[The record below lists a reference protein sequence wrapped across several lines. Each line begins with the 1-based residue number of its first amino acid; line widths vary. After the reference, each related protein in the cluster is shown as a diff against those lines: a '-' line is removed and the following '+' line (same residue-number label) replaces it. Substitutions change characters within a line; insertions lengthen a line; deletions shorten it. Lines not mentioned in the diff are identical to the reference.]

1 VAGITRAIARAA
13 AAAKKVIPRR
23 LGLSKPEADDPIPS
37 DDRLQKLAYHYHQ
50 AYQKK
55 HNLDRSYHGQDLPY
69 VSDDDALRQRIADHY
84 ESVKHDPKDPH
95 VARAFHQY
103 KKEIRDQYNFLTKH
117 GFHFD
122 EAKPGENTASP
133 SAEQVVAHIRKNRHL
148 SIFGGGQPPSDHPL
162 AEPFPDR
169 PGWSYNHAFRAVHD
183 VFGHAVEGNDFSNRG
198 ETNASFAHAKMFSP
212 LARKAMLGDTLGQ
225 NAAYSHGKNSHLPE
239 NDPKR
244 FPAQKAYLFPED
256 LVPGAL
262 RSGGPRP
269 VSPHP
274 HRIGK
279 LLFGKSAEAAL
290 VFKSADEVA
299 RITEAGIKQFGA
311 SRASDVW
318 KAHARGTAPG
328 ALPTEWHGW
337 LSPDGR
343 MFGNGAQRPR
353 HPGDP
358 PDQMHHNALMREA
371 AGARYG
377 DPAGAA
383 DAALRMG
390 FTRVQSTV
398 RDPESVL
405 SVEHYAPPTLA
416 QVRTV
421 SDLAE
426 GHADF
431 QADHGAGA
439 QTYFRS
445 FPDWKRAF
453 GAPAVLKSQVRG
465 YTRTRGGKTVMVRA
479 YERRAPIF
487 TSYGAEVAASR
498 LPNRAQPQQV
508 LGTLRGAGVRE
519 EEIQASGLHGMLAS
533 ANKPVE
539 RGAVVRRLESGQPK
553 MNEVLYHSPPENE
566 PRNPHVTP
574 MQRANGALVEAAR
587 KVYPEEAWED
597 VTNLPV
603 DLVIGVQKVANLPE
617 SLRGVA
623 QAYLDAQQKFSA
635 FEERQ
640 KRLAGAGKPQYA
652 TYTLPGGKDYH
663 ELLLTLPPEPSH
675 EKELEAKRTRFQR
688 RMARK
693 YGANADLMF
702 DTSQFGSE
710 RNINEWRS
718 LRAAMTPEERAK
730 ESALAEAALTAR
742 HGGSTNDYT
751 SAHWPDVNVLAHV
764 RFKEHPS
771 TDGKRVLL
779 VEEVQSDWHQAGR
792 QQGYRDP
799 DSTARLEQMRKQW
812 GEHREAYVRAQAEFK
827 RLSETLA
834 PQLRAIREET
844 DKRDRYTV
852 TDAETGK
859 VLYDGP
865 DAREARILAHG
876 NPLARYEEHLDD
888 YGPEYAALQSK
899 IGAKGKE
906 YQEHVEAARLLAA
919 EIQQAEDRASSAIP
933 DAPFKKTWHELVMKR
948 MLRWAAEHGFDK
960 LAWTTGKQQ
969 NDRYNLTA
977 VGKTLELRA
986 GEHGTPYELLVHPH
1000 TAGTGPRTFPLES
1013 LDKLDDYV
1021 GHAVANTMRD
1031 ALAEREAAGLDFVQM
1046 PTNGL
1051 EVGGQ
1056 GMRGFYDK
1064 ILPEFMGKY
1073 TKRWGGKV
1081 GSTAIDT
1088 GVTVIKDSGE
1098 RERRPWPN
1106 QKTML
1111 ETVHSVDIT
1120 PELREHVMRHGQY
1133 LFKAER
1139 PALVFKAQ
1147 VKGYTRTRGGK
1158 TEFVRPH
1165 MDRRLAREGAHQ
1177 AAKMH
1182 VEGLVRD
1189 FLATPEGDYWREAL
1203 HDPERA
1209 VGRCDTIARSL
1220 YDYLHKRGVPARM
1233 VSATG
1238 LLPGLAEGAAS
1249 DWIEFVGDDPK
1260 QARNLGHVFVVTRHA
1275 AIDISASQFGK
1286 PFAGIRVLP
1295 LDRYLDDWQ
1304 HARTMEPFSD
1314 YNPDRLYMPIRL
1326 KSVAGDGMHLVFK
1339 ASDHWRDEPRHPAGV
1354 PEGGQWRGN
1363 GNGGFSADI
1372 EAEPASA
1379 AFELTHGEGS
1389 PYAAKYPNLYNLCFR
1404 TNYAVTRAVMD
1415 HVTQV
1420 ALEESGAEA
1429 VEAIYGPGGYQT
1441 YPVVPSGILKVREDS
1456 HKVGV
1461 LADIIGYLAQQ
1472 TAVYVH
1478 DPDRNGDHQ
1487 GIQIVQNNGDDLSHP
1502 KALQAFWN
1510 RLNELAPEI
1519 AQGFSPTRH
1528 QGRYGIRIINS
1539 DAPWTEEQVAKFT
1552 GVVNQLD
1559 EEFGY
1564 DLEAG
1569 RFRCFFE
1576 NHENNWKEHPD
1587 GKAYLDSLAA
1597 AGRPDLQRRLQRV
1610 YGPATERWIEDALRT
1625 HAPRTYRAWAKGRHV
1640 GEGEAESLGLAK
1652 SAAKDIAESD
1662 AYTGWIRPDGT
1673 PFGEHATDA
1682 EVTHADLARREL
1694 KRLGE
1699 KVPEHAYT
1707 ELHRRGYTRFYK
1719 QWGRVGVEHQGK
1731 PTPAQ
1736 LRVIGALA
1744 GRHHGKLDWDLGTGA
1759 VGSTHGSVSGKD
1771 YAGFQAATK
1780 RLGLTKSGLF
1790 VVKAA
1795 HDVAGEARLPVGA
1808 HGGGEWTRVTTEQIG
1823 DAVRKVLD
1831 KWSVKDALASVH
1843 APEEGD
1849 SWDPGTPYVGFI
1861 APSGWLSGTAWGGAY
1876 YHSRSAEE
1884 ALEALA
1890 DKFGLDEYESGDF
1903 TVWKDEA
1910 ATSFMVKHG
1919 FIRLHINEK
1928 ETNVETGV
1936 KPSPAQINTIRSIVA
1951 RTPQNT
1957 FRWDH
1962 TEGAFRRAGLKS
1974 NEGLDSFIKFHGYE
1988 GVDAASMAKAV
1999 APEPVGSLVEVGRR
2013 FPRRAHQMHTASG
2026 KVVWVEEQ
2034 WVSARGHREPQQALP
2049 AAPEQ
2054 LALPRARFR
2063 AETPLAMPHPERA
2076 EPIKADEEKRV
2087 ARQKAELAALAD
2099 ERRAS
2104 PYSPLDFA
2112 ERITDVERGG
2122 PTETVER
2129 TAQWIDRAALDQ
2141 YGQSPFVGAKKYVSD
2156 PKTGKKK
2163 LQRVSNQEIAEY
2175 VSPKMVDDILW
2186 QLEQEHNG
2194 SNWYKKDLKYVREQ
2208 LPKIYPE
2215 MKDNPSLQ
2223 KLFWMLLPPTSYG
2236 ANPKTNFSAAH
2247 NVYRYFTRT
2256 GVLSPYQPFSKM
2268 VAGKEVEGQKG
2279 WTSRAKPVAANI
2291 TALNRL
2297 RERFKSESDPEG
2309 LDGAFHWLELK
2320 HPVEELMEI
2329 RGGKE
2334 LNPATE
2340 TYPRKGK
2347 SPLAYGAM
2355 IFGPKGGSF
2364 FLNLTGNMEPL
2375 TADMWFTRSW
2385 GRYMGRVTEVAS
2397 DVGTKNA
2404 RAGHATIPRSE
2415 WPKVVTERPLGDPAA
2430 SQRPAMREA
2439 IKIVSREVSKA
2450 MGRKVTTA
2458 ECQAALWYY
2467 EQNLWAVMG
2476 ADTLGYSYMDGVEYA
2491 RLRKVMDD
2499 DAEKRGESLDGLSS
2513 DDKLFQQYSKRNFPE
2528 ALRRARAARYS
2539 PSPTAR
2545 REDAFARH
2553 FNAGAEGG
2561 AKGSSREPVAKF
2573 AFLTRKNP
2581 RGESVF
2587 QKRITFKRDGVG
2599 VPTLMAQV
2607 KPYTGRRHGKMVFI
2621 AGYSRQGRAHREAAP
2636 AERMGGGERIVDL
2649 MDSPDAK
2656 AAMADFGFRHVYWGE
2671 YARSE
2676 EGAQVIGKVMD
2687 AFRALATMIDL
2698 PPAGITLNH
2707 RLGLYFTGLPGLDWS
2722 GRYDPSQ
2729 VEIQIEKGTGG
2740 ASTLAHEWGHF
2751 LDHMLDQVGRAKDPD
2766 DFQSYTSGIVDQI
2779 RKNRKNPHLPDHVR
2793 KQQLTPI
2800 QAAVARVLDIARTAK
2815 YENNLG
2821 VADTMIGWAKKY
2833 ASTLADKRAPS
2844 SYWTKPTE
2852 VFARAFEAYVDWKEQ
2867 RKLSEAKGGFD
2878 GLDISGTFFDAAHH
2892 RSIIF
2897 PRGEAM
2903 ADFVEAFDSL
2913 FRLLKEDHFFE
2924 KALSMLTLKAMPP
2937 VHKMTRAAYGDW
2949 LEEHELPKKPPRRRG
2964 VDPVKWRANIQE
2976 AIDHARGKR
2985 ATISPDNVLAYD
2997 KMAAAS
3003 RNDAAAKG
3011 KQAKASA
3018 SEARMRKTGNL
3029 EFDRHGRVYYG
3040 PEHPDTINTGFRPA
3054 IASIQ
3059 HPGKQARY
3067 AVGTEEAMRRH
3078 FSAASR
3084 AVKSG
3089 KAAGTLGM
3097 APHRLTTYASQD
3109 KAQEHYK
3116 RLVAAVPTAREA
3128 RERQMAETVTPEARS
3143 LYRKAMPDFEP
3154 PDDGPNAAEVK
3165 WWVAG
3170 KNKLHYPA
3178 FYNPLT
3184 NILRIVE
3191 READEDDEDP
3201 DEIDKPNLA
3210 LPERAL
3216 AKSFGRPSAATRG
3229 DTGYHYHAT
3238 AEEYLPDIAQH
3249 GLKTHKPW
3257 HGTDQDSWP
3266 DGSTEARN
3274 YFTTHADAAHQFAPE
3289 AGPSALLRV
3298 HESKH
3303 PFKREAYTGDTYS
3316 SKTIPS
3322 KHIEVMGED
3331 GSWRPIHEHF
3341 PQQKPSRSD
3350 GQLSLPFGKA
3360 LANPSSR
3367 LLWFPAR
3374 ADMILAGLCP
3384 DVELLPGALEKAL
3397 LEKAVGGATPP
3408 KTTTRKLTSPGMGSK
3423 GEPKQ
3428 PKGKGYFSGSEI
3440 SEMNLK
3446 WITVHPNGPGS
3457 EGQPI
3462 LVHDNGQHYVVVGG
3476 AGGAMNQLTLKKDA
3490 SHYQEVKKQKSE
3502 GKAKR
3507 QAQADQMAK
3516 EQPEEF
3522 QRLQN
3527 MRAAAV
3533 SKASEHMEALR
3544 QMTDKILQQNRA
3556 DTDAKVRQQA
3566 EAHAKQ
3572 LSSQLGSDKG
3582 IDPETLKAEREKAE
3596 ALPAKAK
3603 AKRLDQLNRAEQG
3616 LTAFSDDDI
3625 KEFGNQAVAQ
3635 AHKEEENAQRQILN
3649 AACFQ
3654 LADAIQNGR
3663 DPTQGHV
3670 TVQVAGKTVNAKFS
3684 GSDMMEAARQMAGI
3698 AEKRAAEKAII
3709 RALNTGRYDILG
3721 GMTQGFLDHTPS
3733 DTEVKKWVEDR
3744 QLNRASVKANVRLV
3758 TESEQA
3764 SASRQRRSQAQGAA
3778 DTLNG
3783 LVNDSV
3789 GTSVTTPETA
3799 HILGPEDTARVAAA
3813 YMRKGGVNTNAKAKE
3828 MDARIAQ
3835 TNYASVVS
3843 ALSTA
3848 SDLRSIGKKAMQSA
3862 SDTLTVAGGPGGQF
3876 KTSAD
3881 VEGAAKELGLS
3892 KGEYDT
3898 IRSPDGFQMRVSGKP
3913 AIDKVKGA
3921 GYEGSDEPADVT
3933 FAQAGVVART
3943 MGAER
3948 LRRLNV
3954 ARGEMRAAAAL
3965 SSFLHYDP
3973 DQPMA
3978 VHGGETI
3985 VEATLRARQLG
3996 LKAGQYR
4003 TSKRAGGGIDILVD
4017 PENVHLLA
4025 QPAQIKEA
4033 QRGVEKHDLVEEVRD
4048 RIRELGPAAY
4058 VNPDLQD
4065 GTETDAQGKQI
4076 GSVALLPHQ
4085 ILGVKAIMRFKHEIL
4100 NHGAGSGKTATYLA
4114 AMSEMMREDPSVR
4127 GVLTM
4132 PAKPK
4137 GQQAER
4143 LVEEWEPAAGPN
4155 GEGGWV
4161 KSRKTGE
4168 IRKFLK
4174 SSVGQRI
4181 VVVKS
4186 GAHLQKAI
4194 EQVKAGKANFLVM
4207 SPELMRDYSNQL
4219 VKEGFADPQHGAFIG
4234 DEAHEYATGVGDAA
4248 SDKARAARKFAG
4260 ANHVV
4265 LGSGTLIEKNGSD
4278 LHSLVDFVA
4287 PGALGG
4293 KRKFMEQWERL
4304 AQQRASGGSGFA
4316 VEKMAAMKRML
4327 SPYMT
4332 SYHQA
4337 PTREGGGAGEFV
4349 REDPEIRVV
4358 ETPPEV
4364 RKQIIAINE
4373 DFKQAMASGNE
4384 GQRREAALRRDGRVN
4399 RALLGAHVA
4408 EAVKADLTAALAKPT
4423 KAGNGTLPARALI
4436 WSQEIGPNSPLAKVR
4451 KALGPEVMK
4460 HIVQIT
4466 GDDNEK
4472 QAQTSARRLNDM
4484 TNDVVGCLMSN
4495 AANYGLNLQGASHIF
4510 MLGLPSTQQ
4519 RQIIARALRLG
4530 QRRDKVKA
4538 VNYISDHLFH
4548 QLQARRT
4555 LKERA
4560 ASVDLLSELQDK
4572 PMGMGKSLVDE
4583 RGMWSGEK
4591 RFWIKPNG
4599 DSIEI
4604 PKEHEDWLRAHR
4616 EDPQVKD
4623 AFPTKKTHFDNYD
4636 VEDFARKTGWSR
4648 SRHWASD
4655 GKMEHSY
4662 SLPNTSRKTFDAVQ
4676 VHHSLMSPNEPGY
4689 ATLQVEKKEGLGGA
4703 IHYHDVPA
4711 GEDDWK
4717 SSFDRARVAGM
4728 TKAVAAAEPDEGNG
4742 ASEADDTDDTDA
4754 SAGQD
4759 QGQDAVTVSGGDQR
4773 TGMQQQALQ
4782 ETVQA
4787 LLGDESGA
4795 GEVLAQHWGTIVKAA
4810 GSVSPDLESGGG
4822 PAGFGD
4828 DERTEQFGK
4837 SEWQPARTYRRYRP
4851 AAAAGAGAGR
4861 PAHSALI
4868 FRVAAA
4874 R

>member
-1 VAGITRAIARAA
+1 
-13 AAAKKVIPRR
+13 
-23 LGLSKPEADDPIPS
+23 
-37 DDRLQKLAYHYHQ
+37 
-50 AYQKK
+50 
-55 HNLDRSYHGQDLPY
+55 
-69 VSDDDALRQRIADHY
+69 
-84 ESVKHDPKDPH
+84 
-95 VARAFHQY
+95 
-103 KKEIRDQYNFLTKH
+103 
-117 GFHFD
+117 
-122 EAKPGENTASP
+122 
-133 SAEQVVAHIRKNRHL
+133 
-148 SIFGGGQPPSDHPL
+148 
-162 AEPFPDR
+162 
-169 PGWSYNHAFRAVHD
+169 
-183 VFGHAVEGNDFSNRG
+183 
-198 ETNASFAHAKMFSP
+198 
-212 LARKAMLGDTLGQ
+212 
-225 NAAYSHGKNSHLPE
+225 
-239 NDPKR
+239 
-244 FPAQKAYLFPED
+244 
-256 LVPGAL
+256 
-262 RSGGPRP
+262 
-269 VSPHP
+269 
-274 HRIGK
+274 
-279 LLFGKSAEAAL
+279 
-290 VFKSADEVA
+290 
-299 RITEAGIKQFGA
+299 
-311 SRASDVW
+311 
-318 KAHARGTAPG
+318 
-328 ALPTEWHGW
+328 
-337 LSPDGR
+337 
-343 MFGNGAQRPR
+343 
-353 HPGDP
+353 
-358 PDQMHHNALMREA
+358 
-371 AGARYG
+371 
-377 DPAGAA
+377 
-383 DAALRMG
+383 
-390 FTRVQSTV
+390 
-398 RDPESVL
+398 
-405 SVEHYAPPTLA
+405 
-416 QVRTV
+416 
-421 SDLAE
+421 
-426 GHADF
+426 
-431 QADHGAGA
+431 
-439 QTYFRS
+439 
-445 FPDWKRAF
+445 
-453 GAPAVLKSQVRG
+453 
-465 YTRTRGGKTVMVRA
+465 
-479 YERRAPIF
+479 
-487 TSYGAEVAASR
+487 
-498 LPNRAQPQQV
+498 
-508 LGTLRGAGVRE
+508 
-519 EEIQASGLHGMLAS
+519 
-533 ANKPVE
+533 
-539 RGAVVRRLESGQPK
+539 
-553 MNEVLYHSPPENE
+553 
-566 PRNPHVTP
+566 
-574 MQRANGALVEAAR
+574 
-587 KVYPEEAWED
+587 
-597 VTNLPV
+597 
-603 DLVIGVQKVANLPE
+603 
-617 SLRGVA
+617 
-623 QAYLDAQQKFSA
+623 
-635 FEERQ
+635 
-640 KRLAGAGKPQYA
+640 
-652 TYTLPGGKDYH
+652 
-663 ELLLTLPPEPSH
+663 
-675 EKELEAKRTRFQR
+675 
-688 RMARK
+688 
-693 YGANADLMF
+693 
-702 DTSQFGSE
+702 
-710 RNINEWRS
+710 
-718 LRAAMTPEERAK
+718 
-730 ESALAEAALTAR
+730 
-742 HGGSTNDYT
+742 
-751 SAHWPDVNVLAHV
+751 
-764 RFKEHPS
+764 
-771 TDGKRVLL
+771 
-779 VEEVQSDWHQAGR
+779 
-792 QQGYRDP
+792 
-799 DSTARLEQMRKQW
+799 
-812 GEHREAYVRAQAEFK
+812 
-827 RLSETLA
+827 
-834 PQLRAIREET
+834 
-844 DKRDRYTV
+844 
-852 TDAETGK
+852 
-859 VLYDGP
+859 
-865 DAREARILAHG
+865 
-876 NPLARYEEHLDD
+876 
-888 YGPEYAALQSK
+888 
-899 IGAKGKE
+899 
-906 YQEHVEAARLLAA
+906 
-919 EIQQAEDRASSAIP
+919 
-933 DAPFKKTWHELVMKR
+933 
-948 MLRWAAEHGFDK
+948 
-960 LAWTTGKQQ
+960 
-969 NDRYNLTA
+969 
-977 VGKTLELRA
+977 
-986 GEHGTPYELLVHPH
+986 
-1000 TAGTGPRTFPLES
+1000 
-1013 LDKLDDYV
+1013 
-1021 GHAVANTMRD
+1021 
-1031 ALAEREAAGLDFVQM
+1031 
-1046 PTNGL
+1046 
-1051 EVGGQ
+1051 
-1056 GMRGFYDK
+1056 
-1064 ILPEFMGKY
+1064 
-1073 TKRWGGKV
+1073 
-1081 GSTAIDT
+1081 
-1088 GVTVIKDSGE
+1088 
-1098 RERRPWPN
+1098 
-1106 QKTML
+1106 
-1111 ETVHSVDIT
+1111 
-1120 PELREHVMRHGQY
+1120 
-1133 LFKAER
+1133 
-1139 PALVFKAQ
+1139 
-1147 VKGYTRTRGGK
+1147 
-1158 TEFVRPH
+1158 
-1165 MDRRLAREGAHQ
+1165 
-1177 AAKMH
+1177 
-1182 VEGLVRD
+1182 
-1189 FLATPEGDYWREAL
+1189 
-1203 HDPERA
+1203 
-1209 VGRCDTIARSL
+1209 
-1220 YDYLHKRGVPARM
+1220 
-1233 VSATG
+1233 
-1238 LLPGLAEGAAS
+1238 
-1249 DWIEFVGDDPK
+1249 
-1260 QARNLGHVFVVTRHA
+1260 
-1275 AIDISASQFGK
+1275 
-1286 PFAGIRVLP
+1286 
-1295 LDRYLDDWQ
+1295 
-1304 HARTMEPFSD
+1304 
-1314 YNPDRLYMPIRL
+1314 
-1326 KSVAGDGMHLVFK
+1326 
-1339 ASDHWRDEPRHPAGV
+1339 
-1354 PEGGQWRGN
+1354 
-1363 GNGGFSADI
+1363 
-1372 EAEPASA
+1372 
-1379 AFELTHGEGS
+1379 
-1389 PYAAKYPNLYNLCFR
+1389 
-1404 TNYAVTRAVMD
+1404 
-1415 HVTQV
+1415 
-1420 ALEESGAEA
+1420 
-1429 VEAIYGPGGYQT
+1429 
-1441 YPVVPSGILKVREDS
+1441 
-1456 HKVGV
+1456 
-1461 LADIIGYLAQQ
+1461 
-1472 TAVYVH
+1472 
-1478 DPDRNGDHQ
+1478 
-1487 GIQIVQNNGDDLSHP
+1487 
-1502 KALQAFWN
+1502 
-1510 RLNELAPEI
+1510 
-1519 AQGFSPTRH
+1519 
-1528 QGRYGIRIINS
+1528 
-1539 DAPWTEEQVAKFT
+1539 
-1552 GVVNQLD
+1552 
-1559 EEFGY
+1559 
-1564 DLEAG
+1564 
-1569 RFRCFFE
+1569 
-1576 NHENNWKEHPD
+1576 
-1587 GKAYLDSLAA
+1587 
-1597 AGRPDLQRRLQRV
+1597 
-1610 YGPATERWIEDALRT
+1610 
-1625 HAPRTYRAWAKGRHV
+1625 
-1640 GEGEAESLGLAK
+1640 
-1652 SAAKDIAESD
+1652 
-1662 AYTGWIRPDGT
+1662 
-1673 PFGEHATDA
+1673 
-1682 EVTHADLARREL
+1682 
-1694 KRLGE
+1694 
-1699 KVPEHAYT
+1699 
-1707 ELHRRGYTRFYK
+1707 
-1719 QWGRVGVEHQGK
+1719 
-1731 PTPAQ
+1731 
-1736 LRVIGALA
+1736 
-1744 GRHHGKLDWDLGTGA
+1744 
-1759 VGSTHGSVSGKD
+1759 
-1771 YAGFQAATK
+1771 
-1780 RLGLTKSGLF
+1780 
-1790 VVKAA
+1790 
-1795 HDVAGEARLPVGA
+1795 
-1808 HGGGEWTRVTTEQIG
+1808 
-1823 DAVRKVLD
+1823 
-1831 KWSVKDALASVH
+1831 
-1843 APEEGD
+1843 
-1849 SWDPGTPYVGFI
+1849 
-1861 APSGWLSGTAWGGAY
+1861 
-1876 YHSRSAEE
+1876 
-1884 ALEALA
+1884 
-1890 DKFGLDEYESGDF
+1890 
-1903 TVWKDEA
+1903 
-1910 ATSFMVKHG
+1910 
-1919 FIRLHINEK
+1919 
-1928 ETNVETGV
+1928 
-1936 KPSPAQINTIRSIVA
+1936 
-1951 RTPQNT
+1951 
-1957 FRWDH
+1957 
-1962 TEGAFRRAGLKS
+1962 
-1974 NEGLDSFIKFHGYE
+1974 
-1988 GVDAASMAKAV
+1988 
-1999 APEPVGSLVEVGRR
+1999 
-2013 FPRRAHQMHTASG
+2013 
-2026 KVVWVEEQ
+2026 
-2034 WVSARGHREPQQALP
+2034 
-2049 AAPEQ
+2049 
-2054 LALPRARFR
+2054 
-2063 AETPLAMPHPERA
+2063 
-2076 EPIKADEEKRV
+2076 
-2087 ARQKAELAALAD
+2087 
-2099 ERRAS
+2099 
-2104 PYSPLDFA
+2104 
-2112 ERITDVERGG
+2112 
-2122 PTETVER
+2122 
-2129 TAQWIDRAALDQ
+2129 
-2141 YGQSPFVGAKKYVSD
+2141 
-2156 PKTGKKK
+2156 
-2163 LQRVSNQEIAEY
+2163 
-2175 VSPKMVDDILW
+2175 
-2186 QLEQEHNG
+2186 
-2194 SNWYKKDLKYVREQ
+2194 
-2208 LPKIYPE
+2208 
-2215 MKDNPSLQ
+2215 
-2223 KLFWMLLPPTSYG
+2223 
-2236 ANPKTNFSAAH
+2236 
-2247 NVYRYFTRT
+2247 
-2256 GVLSPYQPFSKM
+2256 
-2268 VAGKEVEGQKG
+2268 
-2279 WTSRAKPVAANI
+2279 
-2291 TALNRL
+2291 
-2297 RERFKSESDPEG
+2297 
-2309 LDGAFHWLELK
+2309 
-2320 HPVEELMEI
+2320 
-2329 RGGKE
+2329 
-2334 LNPATE
+2334 
-2340 TYPRKGK
+2340 
-2347 SPLAYGAM
+2347 
-2355 IFGPKGGSF
+2355 
-2364 FLNLTGNMEPL
+2364 
-2375 TADMWFTRSW
+2375 
-2385 GRYMGRVTEVAS
+2385 
-2397 DVGTKNA
+2397 
-2404 RAGHATIPRSE
+2404 
-2415 WPKVVTERPLGDPAA
+2415 
-2430 SQRPAMREA
+2430 
-2439 IKIVSREVSKA
+2439 
-2450 MGRKVTTA
+2450 
-2458 ECQAALWYY
+2458 
-2467 EQNLWAVMG
+2467 
-2476 ADTLGYSYMDGVEYA
+2476 
-2491 RLRKVMDD
+2491 
-2499 DAEKRGESLDGLSS
+2499 
-2513 DDKLFQQYSKRNFPE
+2513 
-2528 ALRRARAARYS
+2528 
-2539 PSPTAR
+2539 
-2545 REDAFARH
+2545 
-2553 FNAGAEGG
+2553 
-2561 AKGSSREPVAKF
+2561 
-2573 AFLTRKNP
+2573 
-2581 RGESVF
+2581 
-2587 QKRITFKRDGVG
+2587 
-2599 VPTLMAQV
+2599 MAQV

-2621 AGYSRQGRAHREAAP
+2621 AGYSRQGNAHRGAAP

-2687 AFRALATMIDL
+2687 AFRSLATMIDL

-2867 RKLSEAKGGFD
+2867 LKLSEAKGGFD

-2897 PRGEAM
+2897 PRGEVM

-2924 KALSMLTLKAMPP
+2924 KALSMLKAM
-2937 VHKMTRAAYGDW
+2937 
-2949 LEEHELPKKPPRRRG
+2949 
-2964 VDPVKWRANIQE
+2964 
-2976 AIDHARGKR
+2976 
-2985 ATISPDNVLAYD
+2985 S
-2997 KMAAAS
+2997 
-3003 RNDAAAKG
+3003 
-3011 KQAKASA
+3011 
-3018 SEARMRKTGNL
+3018 
-3029 EFDRHGRVYYG
+3029 
-3040 PEHPDTINTGFRPA
+3040 
-3054 IASIQ
+3054 
-3059 HPGKQARY
+3059 
-3067 AVGTEEAMRRH
+3067 
-3078 FSAASR
+3078 
-3084 AVKSG
+3084 
-3089 KAAGTLGM
+3089 
-3097 APHRLTTYASQD
+3097 
-3109 KAQEHYK
+3109 
-3116 RLVAAVPTAREA
+3116 
-3128 RERQMAETVTPEARS
+3128 
-3143 LYRKAMPDFEP
+3143 DFEP

-3216 AKSFGRPSAATRG
+3216 AKSAKTV
-3229 DTGYHYHAT
+3229 
-3238 AEEYLPDIAQH
+3238 AESETYAGFI
-3249 GLKTHKPW
+3249 K
-3257 HGTDQDSWP
+3257 P
-3266 DGSTEARN
+3266 DG
-3274 YFTTHADAAHQFAPE
+3274 AHYGQ
-3289 AGPSALLRV
+3289 SAHDFSLFGAHDEIAHSHGYGGEEKAMVDGHIRVYKDRGGLRV
-3298 HESKH
+3298 SFNH
-3303 PFKREAYTGDTYS
+3303 PPTTAQQVQLRGLAARHGGKMEWDHFFGQTGQGGAAYRNPYKNARSGGDYRS
-3316 SKTIPS
+3316 LED
-3322 KHIEVMGED
+3322 HIN
-3331 GSWRPIHEHF
+3331 
-3341 PQQKPSRSD
+3341 
-3350 GQLSLPFGKA
+3350 SLAKA
-3360 LANPSSR
+3360 LTNPSSR

-3397 LEKAVGGATPP
+3397 LEKAVGGTTPP

-3566 EAHAKQ
+3566 ETHAKQ
-3572 LSSQLGSDKG
+3572 LASQLGSDKG
-3582 IDPETLKAEREKAE
+3582 IDPETLKAERDKAE

-3625 KEFGNQAVAQ
+3625 KEFGDQAVAQ

-3698 AEKRAAEKAII
+3698 AEKRAAEKAIV

-3733 DTEVKKWVEDR
+3733 DAEVKKWVEDR

-3758 TESEQA
+3758 MESEQA

-4219 VKEGFADPQHGAFIG
+4219 VKEGFADPEHGAFIG

-4332 SYHQA
+4332 SYHQS

-4472 QAQTSARRLNDM
+4472 KAQTSARRLNDM